1 MIWLIPTLLVGA
13 LGGLLLQKLKFPAGA
28 MVGAMAATALWSIL
42 TGKAVMPDSG
52 RVLTQMIAGAYIGAS
67 IQYQDVLA
75 LRRIIAPAFVM
86 IALMIGLDLVMGWIL
101 YRTTSLDLPTALMAA
116 APGGLM
122 DISLMAADVGAD
134 PSRVAILQLLRL
146 TSVLSFFPVM
156 LKKIGEG
163 LDHRHREAHTP
174 LEVTPGQREIL
185 TNQWY
190 LSRRTRAN
198 VLLTLAVAGVTGV
211 LGAVLGIPAGAL
223 TFAMIGTAAFN
234 ILTGRG
240 YLPDGLRRVTQIL
253 AGILIGVR
261 MTWAD
266 LVALRQV
273 LVPALVMI
281 IGIITIN
288 LIVGWLLHRISG
300 LSLITALIASV
311 PGGATDISLIARDLG
326 GDPSKV
332 AVLQLFRYV
341 FVVAVYPLIIGQLMQ
356 ILN

>member
-1 MIWLIPTLLVGA
+1 MSWLIPTLVIGT
-13 LGGLLLQKLKFPAGA
+13 LGGLLLQKLKVPAGA
-28 MVGAMAATALWSIL
+28 MVGAMVATAIFSIT
-42 TGKAVMPDSG
+42 TGQAVMADGG
-52 RVLTQMIAGAYIGAS
+52 RVVTQVIAGACIGAS

-86 IALMIGLDLVMGWIL
+86 IALMIGLDLIMGYIL
-101 YRTTSLDLPTALMAA
+101 YRATSLDLPTALMAA

-156 LKKIGEG
+156 LKKIGDR
-163 LDHRHREAHTP
+163 LDQRHRDSHQP
-174 LEVTPGQREIL
+174 IEVTPREREIL

-190 LSRRTRAN
+190 LSRRTREN
-198 VLLTLAVAGVTGV
+198 VLLTLAVASAAGL
-211 LGAVLGIPAGAL
+211 LGNALGIPAGAL
-223 TFAMIGTAAFN
+223 TLAMIGTAAFN

-261 MTWAD
+261 MSWTD
-266 LVALRQV
+266 VIALGQV
-273 LVPALVMI
+273 IVPALVMI
-281 IGIITIN
+281 IGLITIN

-311 PGGATDISLIARDLG
+311 PGGASDIALIARDLG

-341 FVVAVYPLIIGQLMQ
+341 FVVAVYPLIIRQLMF
-356 ILN
+356 LLS